1 MEYFSVP
8 QVMRITHTNRRTLRQ
23 WESEGRIDIERH
35 GRRFRVSRTSLKR
48 VLADPELW

>member
-8 QVMRITHTNRRTLRQ
+8 QVMRITHASRRTLHT
-23 WESEGRIDIERH
+23 WAAEGRLEIERH
-35 GRRFRVSRTSLKR
+35 GRRFRVSRASLKR